1 MENEAIRILLA
12 DDHPG
17 FRAGVRAELEKE
29 TDMVVVGEA
38 ETGKQALNLVMQLQ
52 PDVLLLDMEM
62 PDMSGVEVAQRLEK
76 EKIEVLVLPLSGFRE
91 PEYVFALLESGAAGY
106 MTKDESLGNIIK
118 AIRTVAHGGV
128 YVSSRVAV
136 EIVDEKR
143 QQKKESTR
151 EERLRSELLGI
162 GITSTL
168 LQVLHLVARGFSN
181 NEIADQLD
189 RSEHTIRNHVDK
201 LRTVTGEKWR
211 PALVAWAWRRGVMD
225 VDPHDLD
232 SE

>member
-1 MENEAIRILLA
+1 MEKPTIRILLA

-17 FRAGVRAELEKE
+17 FRAGIRTELERE
-29 TDMVVVGEA
+29 IDMTVVGEA
-38 ETGKQALNLVMQLQ
+38 ASGKAALELVRDLR

-62 PDMSGVEVAQRLEK
+62 PDLSGVEVAQRLGK
-76 EKIEVLVLPLSGFRE
+76 EKIDVLILPLSGFRE

-106 MTKDESLGNIIK
+106 MTKDESLENIIK

-128 YVSSRVAV
+128 YVSGRVAV

-143 QQKKESTR
+143 QQRRETTR
-151 EERLRSELLGI
+151 EERLRQELGELGV
-162 GITSTL
+162 TSTL
-168 LQVLHLVARGFSN
+168 LEVLHLVAKGLSN
-181 NEIADQLD
+181 KEIAGKLD

-211 PALVAWAWRRGVMD
+211 PALVAWAWRRGAMD
-225 VDPHDLD
+225 IDPSDLETD
-232 SE
+232 

>member
-1 MENEAIRILLA
+1 MENDEIRILLA

-17 FRAGVRAELEKE
+17 FRAGVRTELEKE
-29 TDMVVVGEA
+29 NDMVVVGEA
-38 ETGKQALNLVMQLQ
+38 ATGKQALKLVIELR
-52 PDVLLLDMEM
+52 PDILLLYMEM
-62 PDMSGVEVAQRLEK
+62 PDMSGVEVAQRLVR
-76 EKIEVLVLPLSGFRE
+76 EKIDVLVLPLSGFRE

-151 EERLRSELLGI
+151 EERIKNELQEI
-162 GITSTL
+162 GISRSL
-168 LQVLHLVARGFSN
+168 LEVLHLVAKGFSN
-181 NEIADQLD
+181 KEIATKLD

-211 PALVAWAWRRGVMD
+211 PALVAWAWRRGIMD
-225 VDPHDLD
+225 VHPAELEPD
-232 SE
+232 